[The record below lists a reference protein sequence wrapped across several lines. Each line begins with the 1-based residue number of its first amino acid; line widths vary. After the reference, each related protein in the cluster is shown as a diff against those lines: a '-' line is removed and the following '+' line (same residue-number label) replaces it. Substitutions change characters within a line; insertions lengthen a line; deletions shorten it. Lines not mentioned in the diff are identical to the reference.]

1 MNRRQTLQRLAP
13 LAGLAL
19 LGASMGLSGCT
30 GWRVRGGA
38 LSFDFQS
45 ILILS
50 PEQQVNID
58 RGDPGT
64 TRYPQVT
71 SGGGLVPRL
80 RQELRARHKKTL
92 VETILQAQVV
102 LKIKRIETRKL
113 ALSFTSAGQV
123 REFELRMELDYSIED
138 NNGRI
143 LTPDASLEVVRTLA
157 TLETTTLATSNEE
170 ASQLA
175 SMEVFLVQQIIRQ
188 LAALRNA
195 PPSTR
200 PQTP

>member
-1 MNRRQTLQRLAP
+1 
-13 LAGLAL
+13 
-19 LGASMGLSGCT
+19 MGLSGCT

-50 PEQQVNID
+50 PEQHVKID
-58 RGDPGT
+58 RGDPST
-64 TRYPQVT
+64 AVFPQST
-71 SGGGLVPRL
+71 SGGGMVNRL
-80 RQELRARHKKTL
+80 RQELRARHKRTL
-92 VETILQAQVV
+92 VEKVIDAQVI
-102 LKIKRIETRKL
+102 LKIKRLETRKL
-113 ALSFTSAGQV
+113 ALSFTSAGQI
-123 REFELRMELDYSIED
+123 REFEIRVELDYSIED
-138 NNGRI
+138 ASGRI
-143 LTPDASLEVVRTLA
+143 LTPDATLEAARTLA

-195 PPSTR
+195 PSSTR

>member
-30 GWRVRGGA
+30 GWKISA
-38 LSFDFQS
+38 YPPDFDFIS
-45 ILILS
+45 IYIES
-50 PEQQVNID
+50 AESKVNLKSD
-58 RGDPGT
+58 RT
-64 TRYPQVT
+64 TKFGSKDRPYR
-71 SGGGLVPRL
+71 GLVL
-80 RQELRARHKKTL
+80 KLSNELEFRHKRN
-92 VETILQAQVV
+92 VVDRPIDAEVV
-102 LKIKRIETRKL
+102 LKIKRIQKMKNATAFSR
-113 ALSFTSAGQV
+113 AGQL
-123 REFELRMELDYSIED
+123 RQFELTMEVDLTIENSI
-138 NNGRI
+138 GQI
-143 LTPDASLEVVRTLA
+143 LAPELNLQVTRTLG
-157 TLETTTLATSNEE
+157 TLDSTKLATSNEE